1 MFCCTEKSGGCGE
14 MCTCADGEARGGHGM
29 AHGCP
34 GDGQYEVAH
43 LGAASG
49 DQMNGGYPL
58 AILVAARHIWG
69 QAKGAVVAA
78 LAGKGGGTQ
87 LAALVGMAS
96 GRCGA

>member
-1 MFCCTEKSGGCGE
+1 
-14 MCTCADGEARGGHGM
+14 M

-78 LAGKGGGTQ
+78 LAGQRGWWHTARSTGGHGVG
-87 LAALVGMAS
+87 ALCS
-96 GRCGA
+96 GSLPVRAP